1 MKLGEKIKTKR
12 AEFGFTPEELA
23 EKLNV
28 SRSCVANWE
37 SGRNYPDLQLIVSI
51 SDTLSASLD
60 ELLREDCE
68 VITQITEDTKC
79 RKKQSIKIRIL
90 SSILILILLV
100 SGVFVWK
107 MCMQREL
114 WQPEQI
120 ISAERVGDSIRIQTD
135 IPRYRSISG
144 CMMEKGENSNA
155 AEIHIIMMYDFSMR
169 NDEVYTIKLRE
180 RWENLETL
188 EFVHDG
194 EVYKTIELEKRNK

>member
-1 MKLGEKIKTKR
+1 MKLGEKIKTNR
-12 AEFGFTPEELA
+12 AELGFTQEELA

-51 SDTLSASLD
+51 SDTLNVSLD

-68 VITQITEDTKC
+68 VIKQITEDTKC

-90 SSILILILLV
+90 SSILILILLT
-100 SGVFVWK
+100 SGVFAWK
-107 MCMQREL
+107 LCAQREL
-114 WQPEQI
+114 WRPEQI

-144 CMMEKGENSNA
+144 FMMEKGENRNTA
-155 AEIHIIMMYDFSMR
+155 QICIIMMYDFSMR
-169 NDEVYTIKLRE
+169 NDEIYTIKLRE
-180 RWENLETL
+180 GWEDIEILH
-188 EFVHDG
+188 FYHDG
-194 EVYKTIELEKRNK
+194 EVYKKIELK